1 MNKVSYG
8 ELILKHLEDY
18 GSITSW
24 EAIKE
29 YGCTRLS
36 AVIYDLRKVYDIES
50 ELETSTNRYGK
61 EVRYAKYKLIGIK

>member
-1 MNKVSYG
+1 MKKNSYS
-8 ELILKHLEDY
+8 ELILKHLQDY
-18 GSITSW
+18 GEITSW

-36 AVIYDLRKVYDIES
+36 AVIYNLRKIYVIES
-50 ELETSTNRYGK
+50 ELETSINRYGK

>member
-1 MNKVSYG
+1 MTMQDR
-8 ELILKHLEDY
+8 ILKHLNDH

-36 AVIYDLRKVYDIES
+36 QYILLAKKIGYAIDDEWIQF
-50 ELETSTNRYGK
+50 TNRYGEKSHYKRYFLKK
-61 EVRYAKYKLIGIK
+61 EKD

>member
-1 MNKVSYG
+1 MKKNSYS
-8 ELILKHLEDY
+8 ELILKHLKDY

-36 AVIYDLRKVYDIES
+36 AVIYNLRKVYVIES
-50 ELETSTNRYGK
+50 EIETSVNRYGYT
-61 EVRYAKYKLIGIK
+61 VRYAKYKLIGIK